1 VRSLRNQGHGT
12 SGFSGFGGRAAT
24 TFADPAVFRSNDSVE
39 AAQHAVERI
48 VDPDATRRLQ
58 SALVTK
64 HSRVEANMRDPITE
78 GQLRRE
84 LDLVLVRL
92 ERRGR
97 AALIEARSESVRLAG
112 DVFVDAQVVSSQGLE
127 ELSYERLARRA
138 RMLANAL
145 DRVRDGSYGSCEEC
159 GRRIPEARRRALP
172 GVTTC
177 LPCQEVGERLHAR
190 SSEAAPMTRRRVRVK
205 RWV

>member
-1 VRSLRNQGHGT
+1 M
-12 SGFSGFGGRAAT
+12 
-24 TFADPAVFRSNDSVE
+24 
-39 AAQHAVERI
+39 
-48 VDPDATRRLQ
+48 PDA
-58 SALVTK
+58 
-64 HSRVEANMRDPITE
+64 ITE

-84 LDLVLVRL
+84 LDLILVCL
-92 ERRGR
+92 RRCGL
-97 AALIEARSESVRLAG
+97 AASIEARSESDRLAG
-112 DVFVDAQVVSSQGLE
+112 DVFVDAQLVPSQGLE
-127 ELSYERLARRA
+127 GLSYDRLARRA

-145 DRVRDGSYGSCEEC
+145 GRVRDGSYGSCEEC

-190 SSEAAPMTRRRVRVK
+190 SSEATPRRRRRVSVK